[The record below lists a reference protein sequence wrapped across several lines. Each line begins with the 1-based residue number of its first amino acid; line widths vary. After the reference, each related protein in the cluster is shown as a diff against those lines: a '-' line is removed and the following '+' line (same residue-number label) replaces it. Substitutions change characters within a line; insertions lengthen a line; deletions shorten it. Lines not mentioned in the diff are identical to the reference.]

1 MFIFCYVYVVQVL
14 PEDMNGGAFRVPLYL
29 HGEYV
34 KMGFKSF
41 FLVGQKNTNWNF
53 VLELPNYQMRTWWEK
68 IFIDIGNNIPS
79 FRGSWRIKEI
89 LRFFGNP
96 FRQMKIWLGFEDFEF
111 PGTKFL
117 IDFLKNEKPDILN
130 LHILH
135 GFWLKDRGFFDL
147 RLLPEIT
154 KITPTVL
161 TLHDMWLMTG
171 HCSQSLSCQRWESGC
186 GKCPDI
192 TLPPQIRKD
201 LSHFNWLIKKKIYQ
215 KSKFWCVAP
224 SEWMANIAKRS
235 ILRYGMR
242 DIRVIYNPVDL
253 NTFKPVSYEEK
264 MKIREELSLPKDKF
278 ILISASKSLRTNR
291 WKGFDILLKALE
303 VLSERKDIFV
313 VALGGVALGGERKI
327 ENIGSIKILY
337 LPFENDHKVVS
348 KYFCASDVFMLTSRA
363 ETLPL
368 VVIEASACG
377 TIPIASNVGGVSEL
391 IKDGENGFLINPENY
406 IAFSQAIRKVLD
418 DRALFEKLKTNA
430 IENSKRFRIENQLNQ
445 YVEFFKEIIDNFRKM

>member
-1 MFIFCYVYVVQVL
+1 
-14 PEDMNGGAFRVPLYL
+14 
-29 HGEYV
+29 
-34 KMGFKSF
+34 
-41 FLVGQKNTNWNF
+41 
-53 VLELPNYQMRTWWEK
+53 
-68 IFIDIGNNIPS
+68 GNNIPS

-201 LSHFNWLIKKKIYQ
+201 LSHFNWIIKKKIYQ

-224 SEWMANIAKRS
+224 SEWIANIAKRS

-242 DIRVIYNPVDL
+242 DIRVIYNAVDL
-253 NTFKPVSYEEK
+253 GTFKVVSYDEK
-264 MKIREELSLPKDKF
+264 MKIRGELGLPKDKF
-278 ILISASKSLRTNR
+278 ILISAAKSLKTNR
-291 WKGFDILLKALE
+291 WKGFDIFLKALDL
-303 VLSERKDIFV
+303 LSERKDIFV
-313 VALGGVALGGERKI
+313 VALGGAGWMGEKKVESIGG
-327 ENIGSIKILY
+327 IKILY
-337 LPFENDHKVVS
+337 LPFEKDHRTVA
-348 KYFCASDVFMLTSRA
+348 KYFCASDFFILTSRA

-368 VVIEASACG
+368 VLIEASACG
-377 TIPIASNVGGVSEL
+377 AIPIASKVGGVPEL
-391 IKDGENGFLINPENY
+391 IKDGINGFLVNSEDY
-406 IAFSQAIRKVLD
+406 AAFAQVIKRVLD
-418 DRALFEKLKTNA
+418 DSALFKEVKTNA
-430 IENSKRFRIENQLNQ
+430 IENSKRFNIENQTKQ
-445 YVEFFKEIIDNFRKM
+445 YVEFFKEIIDNFKQMNKV